1 MNISIIGTI
10 FDVNATNISISGN
23 IGAKANINGNNG
35 DNSTNNGNIADIT
48 IIGAI
53 NAGIGTN
60 NVNISS
66 IAANIC
72 DIGGISSIAVDDN
85 RII

>member
-53 NAGIGTN
+53 NAGIG
-60 NVNISS
+60 S
-66 IAANIC
+66 
-72 DIGGISSIAVDDN
+72 ISSIAVDDN